1 MTLVRRLPCLL
12 WPLGLCVL
20 LGTGG
25 ASPRGSA
32 LAGDPARW
40 PIALGPA
47 APTRAVRSLALQ
59 AQWPLTHSG
68 QARFLAWGPQ
78 GSSLLYSD
86 GGRLWVADMR
96 SRQRQR
102 LTNGPVADAVFS
114 GDGLS
119 VLYRTVT
126 PAGLPGSIIRVTRDG
141 RTRRRLTGPDLQ
153 AVGARATTATS
164 VALADSVLRD
174 GRIALE
180 RAGRLVALD
189 MRRGA
194 LASLGA
200 LTLPVVLPSMIPP
213 AVAAIAPDGTR
224 VAILSVTG
232 ELVVRAARTG
242 RLVRRLVSAGG
253 ERVVGAG
260 RLPATSASWSPDGHT
275 LVYQLGGPGGVLK
288 AVDMTSGRTWLL
300 LRLNVETLSGVM
312 WSPDGATLAFAAVPT
327 GTGVT
332 SLSEIMVLNTDGS
345 GLHPL
350 DPDAARPGWAVAHRP
365 GQIDPRWAPRGHA
378 LGYTRVTAAP
388 HGPTLERTDVW
399 LATLSTA
406 S

>member
-1 MTLVRRLPCLL
+1 M
-12 WPLGLCVL
+12 
-20 LGTGG
+20 
-25 ASPRGSA
+25 
-32 LAGDPARW
+32 
-40 PIALGPA
+40 
-47 APTRAVRSLALQ
+47 RSLALQ

-68 QARFLAWGPQ
+68 QARFLAWGPR

-119 VLYRTVT
+119 ILYRTVT

-153 AVGARATTATS
+153 AVGTRATTATS
-164 VALADSVLRD
+164 AALADSVLRD

-189 MRRGA
+189 VRRGA

-200 LTLPVVLPSMIPP
+200 LTLPVVLPSKIPP
-213 AVAAIAPDGTR
+213 AVAAIAPDSTR

-232 ELVVRAARTG
+232 ELVVRAVRTG
-242 RLVRRLVSAGG
+242 RLVRRLVFAGG

-260 RLPATSASWSPDGHT
+260 RLPATSVSWSPDGHT
-275 LVYQLGGPGGVLK
+275 LVYQLGGPGGILK
-288 AVDMTSGRTWLL
+288 AVGMVSGRTWLL
-300 LRLNVETLSGVM
+300 QRLVERGG
-312 WSPDGATLAFAAVPT
+312 GAACDNCAEPLPT
-327 GTGVT
+327 GRP
-332 SLSEIMVLNTDGS
+332 M
-345 GLHPL
+345 
-350 DPDAARPGWAVAHRP
+350 ARRSIA
-365 GQIDPRWAPRGHA
+365 
-378 LGYTRVTAAP
+378 
-388 HGPTLERTDVW
+388 
-399 LATLSTA
+399 
-406 S
+406 